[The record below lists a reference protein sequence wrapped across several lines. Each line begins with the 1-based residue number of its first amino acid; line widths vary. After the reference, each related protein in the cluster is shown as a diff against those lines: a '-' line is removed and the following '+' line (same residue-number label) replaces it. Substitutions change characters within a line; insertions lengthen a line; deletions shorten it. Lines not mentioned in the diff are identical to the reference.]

1 MYNNHYRVLIYIC
14 GLIVAGEG
22 FLSRQ
27 VSRVEFIPTTA
38 KPQPTMPPDI
48 SRDEFQD
55 MNDVL
60 TTCMPRSQLGT
71 VISSYEKTIG
81 TQKHHIDIFVDEV
94 MHDQNTKL
102 LYFAQILVHVY
113 VQLYFRN
120 FYCAFNI
127 NQLVLC
133 VAMLLAKNQ
142 RSQAA
147 QAMHELGNLQ
157 YHASNI
163 R

>member
-1 MYNNHYRVLIYIC
+1 MMMMIMMMMMMMMNPF
-14 GLIVAGEG
+14 VAGEG

-48 SRDEFQD
+48 SRDEFCD

-81 TQKHHIDIFVDEV
+81 MQKT
-94 MHDQNTKL
+94 MK
-102 LYFAQILVHVY
+102 A
-113 VQLYFRN
+113 
-120 FYCAFNI
+120 C
-127 NQLVLC
+127 C
-133 VAMLLAKNQ
+133 
-142 RSQAA
+142 
-147 QAMHELGNLQ
+147 
-157 YHASNI
+157 
-163 R
+163 

>member
-1 MYNNHYRVLIYIC
+1 MRL
-14 GLIVAGEG
+14 
-22 FLSRQ
+22 
-27 VSRVEFIPTTA
+27 
-38 KPQPTMPPDI
+38 
-48 SRDEFQD
+48 
-55 MNDVL
+55 
-60 TTCMPRSQLGT
+60 CMIKIQ
-71 VISSYEKTIG
+71 SSYI
-81 TQKHHIDIFVDEV
+81 
-94 MHDQNTKL
+94 L
-102 LYFAQILVHVY
+102 LKY
-113 VQLYFRN
+113 LYMCMSSCTF
-120 FYCAFNI
+120 AFNI

>member
-1 MYNNHYRVLIYIC
+1 M
-14 GLIVAGEG
+14 
-22 FLSRQ
+22 
-27 VSRVEFIPTTA
+27 
-38 KPQPTMPPDI
+38 
-48 SRDEFQD
+48 
-55 MNDVL
+55 
-60 TTCMPRSQLGT
+60 CM
-71 VISSYEKTIG
+71 SSCT
-81 TQKHHIDIFVDEV
+81 F
-94 MHDQNTKL
+94 
-102 LYFAQILVHVY
+102 
-113 VQLYFRN
+113 
-120 FYCAFNI
+120 AFNI